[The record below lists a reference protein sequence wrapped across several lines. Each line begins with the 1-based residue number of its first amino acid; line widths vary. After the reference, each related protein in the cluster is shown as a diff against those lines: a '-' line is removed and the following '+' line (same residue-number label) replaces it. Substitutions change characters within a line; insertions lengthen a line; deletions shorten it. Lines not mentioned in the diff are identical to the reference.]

1 MRKETVLTPVEG
13 RQAVRGHNAIFVL
26 GSSMALAILAGAA
39 FVAAFHYGAF

>member
-1 MRKETVLTPVEG
+1 MKSQTVLTPTEG
-13 RQAVRGHNAIFVL
+13 RFAMRGHNAIFVL

>member
-1 MRKETVLTPVEG
+1 MKSQTVLTPTEG
-13 RQAVRGHNAIFVL
+13 RVAVRGHNVIFVL